1 MRNGKSGFRPFG
13 GIAMTTKID
22 WMRGCATALVTPF
35 TASGA
40 IDEDRLRSLVDRQIT
55 NGVHLLVPCG
65 TTGESATM
73 TEEEDRRVIAIT
85 VEVAHGRARVIAGAG
100 SNSTA
105 SAIEYS
111 QSARDLGADAVL
123 QVAPW
128 YNKPTQEGLY
138 AHFRAIAEAIPE
150 MPIMLYNVPGRT
162 SSNIAAQTTL
172 RLANDCE
179 NIVAIKEASG
189 NLTQIMEILRER
201 PTNFSLLSGDDAVT
215 LPLIALGAEGIVSV
229 ASNEIPELMSRMT
242 ELALKGNWTEARAL
256 HYRLLPLMEIN
267 FIESSPGPVKA
278 AMAMMGLLEE
288 NLRLPL
294 VAITEQSRARVREVV
309 SSLGLLESVHATA

>member
-1 MRNGKSGFRPFG
+1 
-13 GIAMTTKID
+13 MTMKLD

-35 TASGA
+35 KSDGA
-40 IDEDRLRSLVDRQIT
+40 IDEERLRALVDRQI
-55 NGVHLLVPCG
+55 NGGVKLLVPCG

-73 TEEEDRRVIAIT
+73 SEEEDARVIELTI
-85 VEVAHGRARVIAGAG
+85 EVARSRAKVIAGAG

-111 QSARDLGADAVL
+111 KRARDAGADAVL

-138 AHFRAIAEAIPE
+138 AHFRAISEAVPDL
-150 MPIMLYNVPGRT
+150 PIMLYNVPGRT
-162 SSNIAAQTTL
+162 SSNIGAQTTL
-172 RLANDCE
+172 RLAGDCE
-179 NIVAIKEASG
+179 NIVAVKEASG
-189 NLTQIMEILRER
+189 NLSQIMEILHER
-201 PTNFSLLSGDDAVT
+201 PANFSVLSGDDAVT

-229 ASNEIPELMSRMT
+229 ASNEVPDLISQMAN
-242 ELALKGNWTEARAL
+242 LALEGNWNEARQL
-256 HYRLLPLMEIN
+256 HYRLLPLMEVN

-288 NLRLPL
+288 NFRLPL
-294 VAITEQSRARVREVV
+294 VPITEKSRARVREAIAE
-309 SSLGLLESVHATA
+309 LGLLESARSAA

>member
-1 MRNGKSGFRPFG
+1 
-13 GIAMTTKID
+13 MTMQLD

-35 TASGA
+35 KADGS
-40 IDEDRLRSLVDRQIT
+40 IDEERMRALVARQIEG
-55 NGVHLLVPCG
+55 GVKLLVPCG

-73 TEEEDRRVIAIT
+73 TEAEDARVIAVTID
-85 VEVAHGRARVIAGAG
+85 AARGRARVIAGAG

-111 QSARDLGADAVL
+111 KRARDAGADAAL

-138 AHFRAIAEAIPE
+138 AHFRAIAEAVPDL
-150 MPIMLYNVPGRT
+150 PIMLYNVPGRT

-172 RLANDCE
+172 RLARDCE
-179 NIVAIKEASG
+179 NIVAVKEASG
-189 NLTQIMEILRER
+189 NLSQIMEILRER
-201 PTNFSLLSGDDAVT
+201 PANFSVFSGDDAVT

-229 ASNEIPELMSRMT
+229 ASNEIPDLMSQMT
-242 ELALKGNWTEARAL
+242 NLALEGKWSEARRL

-278 AMAMMGLLEE
+278 AMVMMGLLEE
-288 NLRLPL
+288 NFRLPL
-294 VAITEQSRARVREVV
+294 VPITDKSRAKIREVLAQ
-309 SSLGLLESVHATA
+309 LGVLESARTAA

>member
-1 MRNGKSGFRPFG
+1 
-13 GIAMTTKID
+13 MTMKVD
-22 WMRGCATALVTPF
+22 WIRGCATALVTPF
-35 TASGA
+35 KGDGS
-40 IDEDRLRSLVDRQIT
+40 IDEDRLRVLVDRQIVG
-55 NGVHLLVPCG
+55 GVRLLVPCG

-73 TEEEDRRVIAIT
+73 TEVEDQRVIAIT
-85 VEVAHGRARVIAGAG
+85 VEVARGRGHVVAGTG

-105 SAIEYS
+105 AAIEYS
-111 QSARDLGADAVL
+111 QRARELGADAML

-138 AHFRAIAEAIPE
+138 AHFRAIAEAVPE
-150 MPIMLYNVPGRT
+150 TPIMLYNVPGRT
-162 SSNIAAQTTL
+162 SSNIAAQTVL
-172 RLANDCE
+172 RLARDCE

-189 NLTQIMEILRER
+189 NLAQIMEILRER
-201 PTNFSLLSGDDAVT
+201 PANFRVLSGDDAVT

-229 ASNEIPELMSRMT
+229 ASNEIPDLMSRMT
-242 ELALKGNWTEARAL
+242 ELALEGNWTEARAL

-288 NLRLPL
+288 NFRLPL
-294 VAITEQSRARVREVV
+294 VPIQEKSRARIHEVITE
-309 SSLGLLESVHATA
+309 LGLLERVHATA

>member
-1 MRNGKSGFRPFG
+1 
-13 GIAMTTKID
+13 MTMKVD

-35 TASGA
+35 KADGA
-40 IDEDRLRSLVDRQIT
+40 IDEDRLRALVDRQI
-55 NGVHLLVPCG
+55 NGGVSLLVPCG

-73 TEEEDRRVIAIT
+73 TEDEDQRVIAIT
-85 VEVAHGRARVIAGAG
+85 VEVARGRARVIAGTG

-105 SAIEYS
+105 AAIEYS
-111 QSARDLGADAVL
+111 QRARDLGADAML

-150 MPIMLYNVPGRT
+150 TPIMLYNVPGRT
-162 SSNIAAQTTL
+162 SSNINAQTVL
-172 RLANDCE
+172 RLARDCE

-201 PTNFSLLSGDDAVT
+201 PANFCVLSGDDAVT

-229 ASNEIPELMSRMT
+229 ASNEIPDLMSRMA
-242 ELALKGNWTEARAL
+242 ELALAGNWAEARAL

-288 NLRLPL
+288 NFRLPL
-294 VAITEQSRARVREVV
+294 VPIQEGSRVRIREVITE
-309 SSLGLLESVHATA
+309 LGVLEHVHAMA